1 MDTNLSIAATSSCT
15 LTFFYFL
22 TIFFFIFIF
31 LIMILIMARTNIF
44 HGFIKRN
51 NYEVFHIQ
59 VIFQVT
65 EVIFKRD
72 GITYLFPIVLTVD
85 NLSILNVLFVIGL
98 HIVVTIDMPLYNGCN
113 LLLYDNNLVDNI
125 IFFYHLYN
133 SR

>member
-1 MDTNLSIAATSSCT
+1 
-15 LTFFYFL
+15 
-22 TIFFFIFIF
+22 
-31 LIMILIMARTNIF
+31 MILIMARTNIL
-44 HGFIKRN
+44 HDYIKRN

-72 GITYLFPIVLTVD
+72 GITDFFPIVLTVD
-85 NLSILNVLFVIGL
+85 PLSILNVLVVIGL
-98 HIVVTIDMPLYNGCN
+98 HIVVTIDMQLYNDYN
-113 LLLYDNNLVDNI
+113 ILLYDNNLVDNM